1 MDLFLLALILLVL
14 APRLTRSS
22 KAAIN
27 HLAKRGPFLL
37 DYLDQASAP
46 LWFRALLRW
55 LLGPLEWLA
64 KQMNREKSMGDI
76 TAGPS
81 VPDVPDPFGILDS
94 GSVDSAGDEDA

>member
-14 APRLTRSS
+14 APRITRSS
-22 KAAIN
+22 RAAIT

-64 KQMNREKSMGDI
+64 SQMNREKSMGDVSS
-76 TAGPS
+76 G
-81 VPDVPDPFGILDS
+81 PDPFGIIDS
-94 GSVDSAGDEDA
+94 GQVDSSGDEEA